1 MKKPLLVKSIF
12 VFLLLVSTLEAQTGG
27 DFTITQSVIAAG
39 GGQNPTGGGFSV
51 DDTIGQTL
59 AGTPVSNGNFSVASG
74 FWTAGSLSPTA
85 AAVRVGGRVMTAEGS
100 GIRNAV
106 VTMIDENGQQRG
118 TLTGKFGAFKFDDVA
133 AGETYIFIVSAR
145 RFTFSQPTQVVSVLE
160 ETGEINFIADSQP
173 NIYLGLFRGLFPFTD

>member
-1 MKKPLLVKSIF
+1 MKLRKIIIIF
-12 VFLLLVSTLEAQTGG
+12 STIIFMTANISAQTGG

-39 GGQNPTGGGFSV
+39 GGQQSAGGTFSL
-51 DDTIGQTL
+51 DGTSGPSL

-106 VTMIDENGQQRG
+106 VTMIDENGQRRG

-160 ETGEINFIADSQP
+160 ETGEINFIADKF
-173 NIYLGLFRGLFPFTD
+173 GG